1 MNNWLEDIQ
10 ECLIDGKVIL
20 KVSFGIITNYSFIKH
35 IAHTSLENNQTF
47 TFDGN
52 YETKLENSLNG
63 LFINSNLEILEI
75 ELDEHPTQQGYYKV
89 DIVCNYTLPENFKE
103 QNGYNDNSKLS
114 HIAEDVKEFFIL
126 ISTLN
131 NKVSVL
137 VPASLNLRIKSEN
150 EWKRVVQIGGGQP
163 HMFPCNP
170 ESFSNIIKNLPSFY
184 DKVKSTLETKKTKKL
199 ISIYSSALRF
209 QNNHFYSD
217 AFLNFYK
224 VIELIYKDTS
234 FSSKYIELLK
244 KPSLYGNAM
253 RQSSQKVQMLFI
265 WEYLNKLSEDN
276 DDKLLKDLLELAD
289 IRNKLAHESGELLEV
304 SKVAIAHAISNFML
318 QHFILNT

>member
-1 MNNWLEDIQ
+1 M
-10 ECLIDGKVIL
+10 
-20 KVSFGIITNYSFIKH
+20 H
-35 IAHTSLENNQTF
+35 
-47 TFDGN
+47 
-52 YETKLENSLNG
+52 NG
-63 LFINSNLEILEI
+63 
-75 ELDEHPTQQGYYKV
+75 T
-89 DIVCNYTLPENFKE
+89 
-103 QNGYNDNSKLS
+103 NGYNDNSKLS